1 MHACIKE
8 MSQENTSNTYSMINY
23 VVITAATVLV
33 LLFWYLDM
41 PGMLLATSLTG
52 FIIIFRMGRARSG
65 EPVLD
70 TDTSNPAAD
79 AAAQQNMVYA
89 ELAARLQA
97 ESESISNET
106 ARISSMVGEASS
118 ELSSSFELLHQQ
130 SSEQRALVDEMMT
143 GKDDMEEEGVSLR
156 GFIDDTEQMMSFFI
170 ETIINT
176 SKESVRLVY
185 KLDDLSE
192 QVISIETS
200 LKDLKFISD
209 QTNLLALNASIEA
222 ARAGELGRGF
232 AVVADEVRTLSMS
245 SCDFSNQI
253 HDIVAQTAQ
262 GMKDAREV
270 INEIASRDMRYVI
283 DAKAKINK
291 ISGAIQTIQTKSE
304 ENMKKVSGI
313 AANIDDSVGVAVRT
327 LQFGDIVK
335 QLADHVANRGNNI
348 SAASAI
354 VEGSISMDNDAKNDT
369 ELFEN
374 FVAVSQACTEAIVMI
389 DSIQDSSVS
398 QEKMDAGD
406 IDLF

>member
-1 MHACIKE
+1 
-8 MSQENTSNTYSMINY
+8 MSQQNTSARLAMTNY
-23 VVITAATVLV
+23 AVITVATFLA
-33 LLFWYLDM
+33 LLFWYMEM
-41 PGMLLATSLTG
+41 PNMLVATSIAG
-52 FIIIFRMGRARSG
+52 FIIIFRMGKTTSSEGAAAGTG
-65 EPVLD
+65 E
-70 TDTSNPAAD
+70 SNPAAE
-79 AAAQQNMVYA
+79 AARQQNMLYA
-89 ELAARLQA
+89 ELAGRLQK
-97 ESESISNET
+97 ESESISSET

-118 ELSSSFELLHQQ
+118 ELSNSFGLMHHQ
-130 SSEQRALVDEMMT
+130 SSEQRLLVDEMLT
-143 GKDDMEEEGVSLR
+143 GKDDMEGGGVSLG
-156 GFIDDTEQMMSFFI
+156 GFIEDTEAMMNFFI

-253 HDIVAQTAQ
+253 HDIVAKTAQ

-291 ISGAIQTIQTKSE
+291 ISAAIQSIQEKSD
-304 ENMKKVSGI
+304 ENMKKVSVI
-313 AANIDDSVGVAVRT
+313 AEDIDDSVGVAVRT

-335 QLADHVANRGNNI
+335 QLADHVVERGNTMSTASGMLQENI
-348 SAASAI
+348 VACSDMSSTADLI
-354 VEGSISMDNDAKNDT
+354 GT
-369 ELFEN
+369 FETVN
-374 FVAVSQACTEAIVMI
+374 QACNEAIQTI
-389 DSIQDSSVS
+389 DSLKDSSVS